1 MQDELNV
8 VWITTPLLEEDWF
21 RHLLSNFAANHV
33 FDAHL
38 RQPQPNSLYVVNSN
52 ILPLARIDPSFLR
65 AVRHTPNVGL
75 LHASDES
82 FSQDYRYVRKFFVHH
97 PHASRK
103 IAQCAES
110 CLDRPLRM
118 AKRYSSGVLTKKDH
132 RVILVEALPT
142 SRRRQWPR
150 PARTPGPGFASSS
163 RPPTPMAWP
172 GEEAR
177 PGATHTCWPTSAEK
191 DPGGFPTVGAAG
203 LEPTTSWSQTRR
215 ATVCATPRGI
225 RAPRRPAPPKVWG
238 SKSYSEGLLD
248 LQPSFRLD
256 PLNWRDRPRPPSL
269 SDAVDH

>member
-118 AKRYSSGVLTKKDH
+118 AKRYSSGVSLSTRLNTPIPVVFCRAYWRFTLGDGP
-132 RVILVEALPT
+132 IAG
-142 SRRRQWPR
+142 WPR
-150 PARTPGPGFASSS
+150 AACLFGISGASQ
-163 RPPTPMAWP
+163 R
-172 GEEAR
+172 
-177 PGATHTCWPTSAEK
+177 
-191 DPGGFPTVGAAG
+191 
-203 LEPTTSWSQTRR
+203 
-215 ATVCATPRGI
+215 
-225 RAPRRPAPPKVWG
+225 
-238 SKSYSEGLLD
+238 
-248 LQPSFRLD
+248 QPSFG
-256 PLNWRDRPRPPSL
+256 S
-269 SDAVDH
+269 V